1 MPMNDNKH
9 TENRSGLENSQFL
22 FSFAKEIWF
31 KYSEQDQLLY
41 FKQRTLTWPI
51 IADLLQIS
59 TSICLLNI
67 IFILLG
73 TGNPSILFI
82 LHYLAQAIQPSYSYN
97 LAQAIHPSY
106 LYYLAQAIQPNKIK
120 LSEMINEDHC
130 TLHMP

>member
-1 MPMNDNKH
+1 MNDNKH

-73 TGNPSILFI
+73 TS
-82 LHYLAQAIQPSYSYN
+82 
-97 LAQAIHPSY
+97 IHPSY